1 MAIFSRRSGTDSNQQ
16 EREIQSAKRE
26 GARLQTS
33 TADRISNGT
42 ASREDK
48 RVFNAGRTRSGRIK

>member
-1 MAIFSRRSGTDSNQQ
+1 MGIFSKHSGTANQQ

-26 GARLQTS
+26 GARLQAT
-33 TADRISNGT
+33 TADRISKGT

-48 RVFNAGRTRSGRIK
+48 RIFNAGRTRSGRIK